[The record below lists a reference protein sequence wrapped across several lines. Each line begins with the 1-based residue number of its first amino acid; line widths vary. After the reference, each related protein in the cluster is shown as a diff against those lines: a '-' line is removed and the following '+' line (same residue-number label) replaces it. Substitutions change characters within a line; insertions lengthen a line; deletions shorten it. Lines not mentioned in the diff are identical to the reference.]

1 MKKKA
6 VLHILVFMGIVLLSI
21 PLISCLNENYDPV
34 PVKTDD
40 VNGSY
45 RARIVISQG
54 GIYNEKITDFAAKDS
69 VITFSDFPVKEI
81 VKNIVKDPVKAEAVL
96 ADLDKIEYKLN
107 FKPRLNA
114 AQNIVEL
121 TFEPEALTFQIVPDG
136 VPKIVSVK
144 MTAKKK
150 GFFVGYDHS
159 LRFAWEAEKITVES
173 VDLTPY
179 QTIKYEIPIS
189 IKN

>member
-1 MKKKA
+1 MKKKTVLNFLIAAAIA
-6 VLHILVFMGIVLLSI
+6 VLGFSLT
-21 PLISCLNENYDPV
+21 SCMNDNYEPI
-34 PVKTDD
+34 PVK
-40 VNGSY
+40 VNDIDGNY
-45 RARIVISQG
+45 RARLVTSQG
-54 GIYNEKITDFAAKDS
+54 GMFNEKIIDFKAKDS
-69 VITFSDFPVKEI
+69 IITFGNFPVKEI
-81 VKNIVKDPVKAEAVL
+81 VRSIVADPVKAEAVL

-121 TFEPEALTFQIVPDG
+121 TLEPKVLSFQITQDG
-136 VPKIVSVK
+136 IPRSVSVK
-144 MTAKKK
+144 MGAKQK

-179 QTIKYEIPIS
+179 QAIKYEIPIS